1 MIVVKYNVNFNMIA
15 SFVNTM
21 ANAKKNTK
29 NWWVRIVRV
38 RLKNNKPNSA
48 QRRVLYQECVREFDN
63 LLATYNKQVALQ
75 VMHIL
80 RFDFGWGQQRLQK
93 FSDKLAEMQIKTI
106 DRYEATDGEVADI
119 CEIQLRDSGIDVK
132 SLLKE

>member
-1 MIVVKYNVNFNMIA
+1 MK
-15 SFVNTM
+15 
-21 ANAKKNTK
+21 
-29 NWWVRIVRV
+29 V

-48 QRRVLYQECVREFDN
+48 QRRILHQECVREFDN
-63 LLATYNKQVALQ
+63 LLATYNRQVALQ
-75 VMHIL
+75 VLHIL
-80 RFDFGWGQQRLQK
+80 RFDFRFGQERLKK

-106 DRYEATDGEVADI
+106 SKYEATDSEVADI